1 MQTLTWLLCSCVEEQ
16 QHLSKLCLF
25 EYKTHFMWGYFQP
38 NLVASVQIN
47 HWQPASAINW
57 NLSHCCKVCFAFQGQ
72 LHWSN
77 CVKINEK
84 RWDGFDLTV
93 RKEKKEKQMPSCV
106 LEQVSGLWKMAA
118 LPSSVSPF
126 SCFLSNTVKQFIY
139 HYFLVVAL
147 PIAHKTVCLESAVSL
162 VSPPLQHPRPI
173 LKVTVHRRHLCRI
186 LNFINISLLLETH

>member
-1 MQTLTWLLCSCVEEQ
+1 MRTLTWLLCNCVER
-16 QHLSKLCLF
+16 QHLSKLCMF
-25 EYKTHFMWGYFQP
+25 EYTHLIWGYFQP

-47 HWQPASAINW
+47 HWQQSSALNW
-57 NLSHCCKVCFAFQGQ
+57 NLPHCCKVCFAFQGQ

-84 RWDGFDLTV
+84 CWDGFDLTV

-118 LPSSVSPF
+118 LPSSVSPS

-139 HYFLVVAL
+139 HYFPVVTL
-147 PIAHKTVCLESAVSL
+147 PIAQKQSAW
-162 VSPPLQHPRPI
+162 
-173 LKVTVHRRHLCRI
+173 
-186 LNFINISLLLETH
+186 SLLFPSSRLHCSTYAQF